1 MKAVGMVIQDI
12 FQKNINKSIDK
23 FIKIMYNKLVNKTK
37 KGFDFNV

>member
-1 MKAVGMVIQDI
+1 MKVVGIKTQEF

>member
-1 MKAVGMVIQDI
+1 MKVVGIIIQDI